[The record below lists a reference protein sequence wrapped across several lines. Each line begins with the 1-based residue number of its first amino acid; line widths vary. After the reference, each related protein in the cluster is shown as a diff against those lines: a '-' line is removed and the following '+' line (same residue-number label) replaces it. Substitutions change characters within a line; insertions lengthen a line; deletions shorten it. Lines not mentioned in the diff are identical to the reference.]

1 MDREDG
7 TGKAITRKVMG
18 KLEKIHLKDE
28 SSKAERANTTL
39 EKFLRTIE
47 MSISNQRIK
56 FLQLFPN
63 YVFRWNFGQ
72 RLPKKV
78 NPGNE

>member
-18 KLEKIHLKDE
+18 KLEKIYLKDE

-39 EKFLRTIE
+39 EKF
-47 MSISNQRIK
+47 
-56 FLQLFPN
+56 
-63 YVFRWNFGQ
+63 
-72 RLPKKV
+72 
-78 NPGNE
+78 